1 MSLLPRRFDFCFC
14 FVSPLRCFDEECNRK
29 KFEPRLD
36 VAFPVQSE
44 KKNGK
49 DGEAYDEC
57 DYHRNALLRYLRFAP
72 DSDAAL
78 LIMAASCSACS
89 VFSLIFLA
97 IVSVSLPS
105 FSSRSGIFA
114 TAGMRRR
121 RGASLKSQLGQG
133 ALSGAWSWPATPMI
147 RMAPVLSI

>member
-57 DYHRNALLRYLRFAP
+57 DYHRNALLRYLRFAT

-78 LIMAASCSACS
+78 LIIADSCSSSS
-89 VFSLIFLA
+89 VVSFVFLA
-97 IVSVSLPS
+97 FVSDSCSSS
-105 FSSRSGIFA
+105 F
-114 TAGMRRR
+114 
-121 RGASLKSQLGQG
+121 
-133 ALSGAWSWPATPMI
+133 
-147 RMAPVLSI
+147 